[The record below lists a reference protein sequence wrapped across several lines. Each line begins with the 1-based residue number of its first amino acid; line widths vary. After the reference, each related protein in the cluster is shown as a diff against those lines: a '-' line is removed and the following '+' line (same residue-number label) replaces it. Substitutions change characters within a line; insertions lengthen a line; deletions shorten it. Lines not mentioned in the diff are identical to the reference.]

1 MLRSAMAIR
10 NFNQAL
16 AFVTGGA
23 SGIGLGIAKV
33 LVARGARAILADFRQ
48 DHLDQ
53 AVAAFTA
60 DGRRDRIEPLLLDVT
75 DREAFE
81 AVALAIDAAHGGID
95 ILVNNAGVGVEGPL
109 RAARYADWDFGLGVN
124 LGGVINGIQTFV
136 PRMLARGKG
145 GHIVNTASLAAT
157 IVMPSQYGIYTTTKA
172 AVIALSESL
181 RLDLA
186 PDGIGVSVLCPGFVK
201 SNIHEANLNRPAH
214 LRAESGFGASE
225 QALSERV
232 PGDDWMAPED
242 VGEMVATAIAEDQ
255 PYIVTH
261 GQFRAQMQARFDGI
275 MGATPPW
282 P

>member
-1 MLRSAMAIR
+1 MAIKD
-10 NFNQAL
+10 FNDAV

-23 SGIGLGIAKV
+23 SGIGLGIAKIF
-33 LVARGARAILADFRQ
+33 VARGARVILADLRR
-48 DHLDQ
+48 DHLDH
-53 AVAAFTA
+53 AVAVFAA
-60 DGRRDRIEPLLLDVT
+60 EGHGDRIEPLLLDVT
-75 DREAFE
+75 DRDGFE
-81 AVALAIDAAHGGID
+81 AAAKRVDTAHGGID

-124 LGGVINGIQTFV
+124 IGGVVNGIQTFV

-157 IVMPSQYGIYTTTKA
+157 IVMPSQYGIYTTSKA

-201 SNIHEANLNRPAH
+201 SNIHEANRNRPAH
-214 LRAESGFGASE
+214 LRAESGFAASE

-232 PGDDWMAPED
+232 PGEDWMEPEE
-242 VGEMVATAIAEDQ
+242 VGRMVATAIEEDQ
-255 PYIVTH
+255 PYIITH

-275 MGATPPW
+275 MAATSPW

>member
-1 MLRSAMAIR
+1 MAIKD
-10 NFNQAL
+10 FNDAV

-23 SGIGLGIAKV
+23 SGIGLGIAKIF
-33 LVARGARAILADFRQ
+33 VARGARVILADLRR
-48 DHLDQ
+48 DHLDH
-53 AVAAFTA
+53 AVAVFAA
-60 DGRRDRIEPLLLDVT
+60 EGHGDRIEPLLLDVT
-75 DREAFE
+75 DRDGFE
-81 AVALAIDAAHGGID
+81 AAAKRVDAAHGGID

-124 LGGVINGIQTFV
+124 IGGVVNGIQTFV

-157 IVMPSQYGIYTTTKA
+157 IVMPGQYGIYTTSKA

-201 SNIHEANLNRPAH
+201 SNIHEANRNRPAH
-214 LRAESGFGASE
+214 LRAESGFAASE

-232 PGDDWMAPED
+232 PGEDWMEPEE
-242 VGEMVATAIAEDQ
+242 VGRMVATAIEEDQ
-255 PYIVTH
+255 PYIITH

-275 MGATPPW
+275 MAATPPW